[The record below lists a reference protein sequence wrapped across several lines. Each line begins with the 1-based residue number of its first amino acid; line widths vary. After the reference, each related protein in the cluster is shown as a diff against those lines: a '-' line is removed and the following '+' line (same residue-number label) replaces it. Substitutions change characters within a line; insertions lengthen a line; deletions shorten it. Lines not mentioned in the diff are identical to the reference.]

1 MSAVLWLLVLL
12 PGAVGALLVV
22 SGVAGSGRTD
32 RLAAPAATTTAT
44 ATLALAVVAAAVRP
58 SLAVTFLPVL
68 PARAAVD
75 GLSAAMVVTV
85 GAVTLLVLAYAAAE
99 LRAEPGSA
107 AEQSRGRFFGLLLVF
122 SAAMQLTV
130 VASSLP
136 VLLVGWEVMGATSY
150 ALIGFWW
157 RDPHRGASALTAFLT
172 TRAADL
178 GLYLAAGAAVAGA
191 ASADRGVLASLPGLP
206 AGWRD
211 VAAAGIVVAA
221 AGKSAQ
227 LPFSFWLSR
236 AMDGP
241 SPVSALLHSA
251 TMVAAGAY
259 LVLRTAPL
267 LHATDWAASTVAWL
281 GAATAIV
288 LSAAALAQRD
298 LKQLLAASTC
308 AQVGFMF
315 LAAGSGAVAGGAL
328 QLVAHAATKALL
340 FGVAGV
346 WLSALGTR
354 QLPALVGAA
363 RRWRPAGIAFT
374 VGALGL
380 AGVPPLALWT
390 AKDAALAGAATSD
403 LPLYVAGLA
412 GAGLSAAYSARAL
425 AIVWQ
430 PVPAGV
436 DAGYDTEQ
444 PGTRRVTAA
453 MLAPL
458 FVLAVAAVG
467 LVTLGL
473 PPLAAAVR
481 RGLDP
486 TAGAAAGVDSGGA
499 AAASAAD
506 LTVSAV
512 LAVVVAVAT
521 VVTVRRGWRV
531 PVPAA
536 VVGAAQGWW
545 GLEWAAR
552 VLIVRPTLRLA
563 GAAGGFDRRLDRA
576 VEAVAGATV
585 GLAGWTRRRGETGV
599 DGAVAAVAAGARGL
613 GRLARRPQTGQLHQY
628 YAQAL
633 VAVAAVVV
641 VLLIV
646 R

>member
-1 MSAVLWLLVLL
+1 MSAVVWLLVIL
-12 PGAVGALLVV
+12 PASVGAVLVV
-22 SGVAGSGRTD
+22 FGVGGSSAVD
-32 RLAAPAATTTAT
+32 RVAAPTAIATAT
-44 ATLALAVVAAAVRP
+44 ATLVLAVAAAVTRP
-58 SLAVTFLPVL
+58 SLAIAFVSQLPG
-68 PARAAVD
+68 RAAVD

-85 GAVTLLVLAYAAAE
+85 GAVTVLVLAYAAAE
-99 LRAEPGSA
+99 LRAEPNAASA
-107 AEQSRGRFFGLLLVF
+107 QDRGRFFGLLLIF
-122 SAAMQLTV
+122 SAAMQLMV
-130 VASSLP
+130 VAAALP
-136 VLLVGWEVMGATSY
+136 VLLIGWELMGATSY

-157 RDPHRGASALTAFLT
+157 RQPHRGESAITAFLT
-172 TRAADL
+172 TRTADL

-191 ASADRGVLASLPGLP
+191 SGSDRGAIALLPGLP
-206 AGWRD
+206 PGWRD
-211 VAAAGIVVAA
+211 VASAGIVVAA

-251 TMVAAGAY
+251 TMVAAGGY
-259 LVLRTAPL
+259 LVLRTSPL
-267 LHATDWAASTVAWL
+267 LHATGWAAPTVAWL

-288 LSAAALAQRD
+288 LGVAALAQRD

-308 AQVGFMF
+308 AQIGFIF

-354 QLPALVGAA
+354 SLAALAGAA
-363 RRWRPAGIAFT
+363 RRWRPAGIVFT

-380 AGVPPLALWT
+380 AGLPPLALWT
-390 AKDAALAGAATSD
+390 AKDAALADAAATD

-412 GAGLSAAYSARAL
+412 GAALSAAYSTRAL
-425 AIVWQ
+425 AIVWR
-430 PVPAGV
+430 PAPASV
-436 DAGYDTEQ
+436 ERGYDTEQ
-444 PGTRRVTAA
+444 LGTRRVTAA

-458 FVLAVAAVG
+458 SVLAVAALG
-467 LVTLGL
+467 LVALGL
-473 PPLAAAVR
+473 PPLADAVR

-486 TAGAAAGVDSGGA
+486 SAGARGAVSG
-499 AAASAAD
+499 AD

-512 LAVVVAVAT
+512 LAVIVALASAAA
-521 VVTVRRGWRV
+521 VRRKWRP
-531 PVPAA
+531 PVPSAA
-536 VVGAAQGWW
+536 RRAAEQWW
-545 GLEWAAR
+545 GLERAAQ
-552 VLIVRPTLRLA
+552 VLVVRPTLGIA
-563 GAAGGFDRRLDRA
+563 GAAGSIDRRLDLA
-576 VEAVAGATV
+576 VDHVAGTTV
-585 GLAGWTRRRGETGV
+585 VLAGWARRFGETGV
-599 DGAVAAVAAGARGL
+599 DAAVAALATTARGL
-613 GRLARRPQTGQLHQY
+613 GRFARRPQTGQLHQY

-633 VAVAAVVV
+633 VAVAVIVV